1 MKFTWM
7 NAGLSEIQF
16 TKSLA
21 ENEQAIQDLLIAI
34 NCDLEFNRVEAEEMV
49 SSGRVDIVLF
59 YDDEPVF
66 CIECQDSN
74 GKLDRT
80 HSTKI
85 LPYMAS
91 TGARNG
97 CVLAYSFPEYARTMY
112 VDMAGKYNIA
122 AVTPIYV
129 NGEIDWNVYYTP
141 FTGSLYDD
149 ASTSNTKHSQKL
161 EGYRENLIAKLDP
174 VFNANWSMK
183 TSYFRKRDKTGRA
196 FDHLFVH
203 PSLTLTKIDIYPD
216 MVGVSTDELSTKIEA
231 VKQIFAK
238 YDLKTCDVAT
248 EKNEPC
254 IKVQIHNT
262 KGKEDWKH
270 VGEILKT
277 IDEANFKE

>member
-7 NAGLSEIQF
+7 NAGLSEVQF

-21 ENEQAIQDLLIAI
+21 QNEQALQDLLIAI
-34 NCDLEFNRVEAEEMV
+34 NCDLEFNRVEAEEIV

-122 AVTPIYV
+122 AVIPVYV
-129 NGEIDWNVYYTP
+129 NGEIGWGVYYTP
-141 FTGSLYDD
+141 FTGSIDNEN
-149 ASTSNTKHSQKL
+149 TNNTKHGRKL
-161 EGYRENLIAKLDP
+161 VGYRENLISKLDP
-174 VFNANWSMK
+174 VFNSTWSMNL
-183 TSYFRKRDKTGRA
+183 SYFRKRDDSGLG
-196 FDHLFVH
+196 FDRLYLH

-216 MVGVSTDELSTKIEA
+216 MVGVPTDELSTRVET

-238 YDLKTCDVAT
+238 YDLKTCDVAL

-254 IKVQIHNT
+254 IKVQIHNARN
-262 KGKEDWKH
+262 KEASEH

-277 IDEANFKE
+277 INESNFKE